1 MDRLLVSSPRYCTSS
16 RQHALIGCYTA
27 FEVALEIHE
36 QAPWVFERTEV
47 FADGGVRYGSDI
59 VKLLALG
66 VKAVGL
72 GRAFMYSNV
81 YGEAGV
87 HRAIN
92 ILKKE
97 IAMDAGN
104 LGIADLKQI
113 NSSYVGF
120 DLWARQ
126 RKDILLTTHV
136 SQLDLKHFNRAWGL

>member
-1 MDRLLVSSPRYCTSS
+1 MARPRVSNPSCESFAHMLTKNLL
-16 RQHALIGCYTA
+16 IA

-36 QAPWVFERTEV
+36 QAPWVFEKTEV

-87 HRAIN
+87 SRAIE

-104 LGIADLKQI
+104 LGVADLKQI
-113 NSSYVGF
+113 NSSYVS
-120 DLWARQ
+120 LRYCLVR
-126 RKDILLTTHV
+126 RKGVLANERI
-136 SQLDLKHFNRAWGL
+136 QLDIKHFNRAWGL